1 MPFRRSW
8 ALILASGFAAT
19 CVKADA
25 FVRSERNCLNLV
37 WSHQRSPSKVLDRK
51 YDGSGDNAF
60 SCATLTSATAFEK
73 TLRRIRIA
81 ALRGNRLQ
89 LLALSRFPLTYV
101 DLAGRRSSLSI
112 SEAAHKIGQVFP
124 SKLMERLK
132 KINLRQMEV
141 VSNKGAF
148 FDHGTLWLSP
158 SEVGGNPAIITIDL
172 RAFEE
177 ARHSLS
183 TPRPNR

>member
-1 MPFRRSW
+1 
-8 ALILASGFAAT
+8 
-19 CVKADA
+19 
-25 FVRSERNCLNLV
+25 
-37 WSHQRSPSKVLDRK
+37 
-51 YDGSGDNAF
+51 
-60 SCATLTSATAFEK
+60 
-73 TLRRIRIA
+73 
-81 ALRGNRLQ
+81 
-89 LLALSRFPLTYV
+89 
-101 DLAGRRSSLSI
+101 
-112 SEAAHKIGQVFP
+112 
-124 SKLMERLK
+124 MERLK